1 LSFKDKLKQKNNLLS
16 AITEQTVEE
25 VKNPVVIKILEWDIN
40 EINRVWQQFY
50 TEKINSEAQK
60 SVYKTAKLSLGEDG
74 DKLYV
79 EVPSLFNKDEIQR
92 NSALINELKTNFGKS
107 ALMLVFNVV
116 EPPEITEQRRRAALS
131 VEDRKKENEQPYLE
145 QNPLLQKLKDVLGL
159 ELKK

>member
-1 LSFKDKLKQKNNLLS
+1 
-16 AITEQTVEE
+16 
-25 VKNPVVIKILEWDIN
+25 VVKILDWGID

-60 SVYKTAKLSLGEDG
+60 SVYKTTKLSLGEDG

-116 EPPEITEQRRRAALS
+116 EPPEIVEQRRRAALS

>member
-1 LSFKDKLKQKNNLLS
+1 MSFKDKMKQKNNLLS

-25 VKNPVVIKILEWDIN
+25 VKNPIVVKILDWDIN

-50 TEKINSEAQK
+50 TEKINSDAQK
-60 SVYKTAKLSLGEDG
+60 SVYKTAKLTLGEDEE
-74 DKLYV
+74 KLYI
-79 EVPSLFNKDEIQR
+79 EVSSVFNKDEIQR
-92 NSALINELKTNFGKS
+92 NSALINELKTKFDKNN
-107 ALMLVFNVV
+107 LILVFNIV
-116 EPPEITEQRRRAALS
+116 EPPEIVEQRRRAALS

>member
-1 LSFKDKLKQKNNLLS
+1 MS

-60 SVYKTAKLSLGEDG
+60 SVYKTAKLSLGEDS